1 MEWTPSGAEYGNIV
15 ECGRTESTSAFDII
29 ESPKDLSLA
38 LEPFSFLRHPIPFFL
53 LISAIL
59 MWVLQTRLQKDDLD
73 NMNQS
78 QLDALLDGP
87 ALAPPPGIEPNLV
100 NPPDKIVASYL
111 VTCFSLAISTLAVL
125 VRMYT
130 RAFVVKQ
137 VNFPDCE

>member
-1 MEWTPSGAEYGNIV
+1 MG
-15 ECGRTESTSAFDII
+15 
-29 ESPKDLSLA
+29 
-38 LEPFSFLRHPIPFFL
+38 
-53 LISAIL
+53 
-59 MWVLQTRLQKDDLD
+59 VLQTRLQKDDLD
-73 NMNQS
+73 NMNPS
-78 QLDALLDGP
+78 QVDALLDGP